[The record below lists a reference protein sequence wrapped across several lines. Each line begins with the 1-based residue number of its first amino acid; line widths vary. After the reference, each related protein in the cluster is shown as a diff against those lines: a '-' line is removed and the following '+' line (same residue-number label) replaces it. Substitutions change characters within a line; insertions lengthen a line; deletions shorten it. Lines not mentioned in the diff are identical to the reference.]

1 MDPNLFIEMY
11 LDEGINCIKDCKK
24 MSKRVQ
30 GDKEMD
36 QQVEILIE
44 MAVARERMQL
54 EMVGK

>member
-1 MDPNLFIEMY
+1 
-11 LDEGINCIKDCKK
+11 

-54 EMVGK
+54 EMARK

>member
-1 MDPNLFIEMY
+1 MY
-11 LDEGINCIKDCKK
+11 LDEGISCIKDCKK

-54 EMVGK
+54 EMARK